1 MYFDVAG
8 VEVSPWLP
16 PLVGFAIS
24 LFTSMG
30 GVSGAF
36 LLLPFQVSVL
46 GFTSPAV
53 SATNQV
59 FNVVAT
65 PSGIYRYL
73 REGRM
78 VWPLAWVIVAGTL
91 PGVALGA
98 LLRIALL
105 PGARDFKLFVA
116 AVLLYIGLQLGRDIL
131 SRGRRSEGPP
141 QNATVV
147 PARIPSRIAY
157 RYGGELFTAN
167 RWGVFALALI
177 VGVIGGAYGIGGGAI
192 IAPFLVSLFAL
203 PVHTV
208 AGAALLGTLVTSVAG
223 VAFYHFIA
231 PVFPDMAVA
240 PDWGLGLLF
249 GLGGAAGMY
258 SGARLQRYVPAR
270 TLKLLLVVCLV
281 GPAVG
286 YVYEFFVG
294 K

>member
-8 VEVSPWLP
+8 IEVAPWLP
-16 PLVGFAIS
+16 LLVGFVIS

-46 GFTSPAV
+46 GFTSPSV
-53 SATNQV
+53 SATNHV

-78 VWPLAWVIVAGTL
+78 VWPLVWVIALGTL
-91 PGVALGA
+91 PGVVLGA
-98 LLRIALL
+98 LLRIVWL
-105 PGARDFKLFVA
+105 PDVRDFKLFVA
-116 AVLLYIGLQLGRDIL
+116 AVLLYISLRLGRDIL
-131 SRGRRSEGPP
+131 AGNRQPDGQRIGH
-141 QNATVV
+141 VV
-147 PARIPSRIAY
+147 PVRVPYRIAY
-157 RYGGELFTAN
+157 RYGDDLYTAS
-167 RWGVFALALI
+167 RWGVFALALL

-192 IAPFLVSLFAL
+192 IAPVLVSVFAL
-203 PVHTV
+203 PVYTV
-208 AGAALLGTLVTSVAG
+208 AGAALVGTLLTSIAG
-223 VAFYHFIA
+223 VAFYHFVA
-231 PVFPDMAVA
+231 PLFPQAAVA

-258 SGARLQRYVPAR
+258 SGARLQRYVSAR
-270 TLKLLLVVCLV
+270 MLKLLLFVCLIV
-281 GPAVG
+281 PVIR

-294 K
+294 